1 MRFLGLLAAITGTLV
16 LASSCSDGSGTPPSD
31 NEAPVANFDVPACTI
46 NVPCSFTST
55 STDDVEVTAWSW
67 DFDGNNTPD
76 ANTATASFQY
86 ETPGTFNVS
95 LTVRD
100 AQGLSHTKTS
110 AITVGTGNPAPTA
123 GFTSA
128 CSAAVCTFTST
139 STDVAPGTIATYA
152 WNFGDGGTADV
163 STPTHTYVVSA
174 ATDFTVTLTVTDNE
188 GGTDVETQT
197 VSVAPNTPPT
207 AGFTVTCS
215 SAVCGFTST
224 STDAAPGT
232 VTTYAW
238 TFGDGAT
245 SSEINPSHSYAVTV
259 PTDFTVTLTVTDNDG
274 ATDVETQT
282 VSVAP
287 PAPGAEGC
295 ITTDTRVD
303 CAFDITARSTVKL
316 KLLAISCDLKR
327 QRVTAPPPVGDQ
339 VFLEVCTRTVGEELG
354 IFGGPLDEAIVYEA
368 GTQVRIRINQ
378 GIIDAAHPVLD
389 PPAAR
394 FEGTYPNWT
403 IFFED
408 GDNPGEAGEPDF
420 ADLVIGVTATG
431 VR

>member
-86 ETPGTFNVS
+86 ETAGTFNVS

-188 GGTDVETQT
+188 GG
-197 VSVAPNTPPT
+197 
-207 AGFTVTCS
+207 
-215 SAVCGFTST
+215 
-224 STDAAPGT
+224 
-232 VTTYAW
+232 
-238 TFGDGAT
+238 
-245 SSEINPSHSYAVTV
+245 
-259 PTDFTVTLTVTDNDG
+259 
-274 ATDVETQT
+274 TDVETQT